1 MRGPLF
7 RRFYYMRKTVWIAAL
22 ALAGSL
28 SFPFAAGAHGPY
40 DCWGYSGQVK
50 SGSRGF
56 HCVIP
61 GPHGERPGRDNVSSS
76 VILVSVDGD
85 RKKAGVEDLCRKYHL
100 SLVYDY
106 KNFNM
111 YALKTENPLPDGDM
125 EELIRQLSKE
135 KGILSVERDRMMT
148 VDRMR

>member
-1 MRGPLF
+1 
-7 RRFYYMRKTVWIAAL
+7 MRKTVWIAAL
-22 ALAGSL
+22 ALAGAL
-28 SFPFAAGAHGPY
+28 SFPLMVHAHGPY
-40 DCWGYSGQVK
+40 DCWGYSGQGDK
-50 SGSRGF
+50 GGRGF

-76 VILVSVDGD
+76 VVLVSVD
-85 RKKAGVEDLCRKYHL
+85 RDLKRTGIEEICRKYHL
-100 SLVYDY
+100 SVVYDY

-125 EELIRQLSKE
+125 EELIRQLSEE